1 MREPIQYD
9 EVTGL
14 PERGH
19 LWSLLDD
26 SLKMIRRNKM
36 NAGVLLI
43 KLNDL
48 SNITDSLGQSSAN
61 KFLNVIGSRIKN
73 SLWDLDTATRFEDD
87 KIVIVANSIKKL
99 EDIHIVMKKVQEYL
113 SLDLTINDKSISPST
128 SIGIALLPIDA
139 MQADEIMSYAY
150 ESLNTAIPKGKN
162 SYSYYNSE
170 IGFKIEEQE
179 TVKNSILSTLADE
192 SFELMLQPKIDTN
205 TRKICGAEALV
216 RMRDTDG
223 NLVKPNEFIPVA
235 ESSNLIL
242 KIGDWVLKRASTII
256 TEYKNA
262 GIDIP
267 ISINISDVQFKN
279 SAAFLAA
286 LNRLLENENCDPDKI
301 ILEIA
306 ENSITDDPIISAAI
320 LSEIKSYG
328 YQISIDGYGVGFT
341 SLSIL
346 KDLKI
351 DEIKIDRQFLNDV
364 PFDAKSTA
372 ILQSIIMLGKS
383 MDFRVV
389 SMGVETE
396 AQISILKENNCDEFQ
411 GFLISEPMSH
421 DSFIEWYNNYS
432 IS

>member
-19 LWSLLDD
+19 LWLLLDD
-26 SLKMIRRNKM
+26 SLKMVRRNKI

-48 SNITDSLGQSSAN
+48 SNIKETLGQR
-61 KFLNVIGSRIKN
+61 KTDEFLNIIGSRIKN
-73 SLWDLDTATRFEDD
+73 SLWDLDAATRFEDD

-99 EDIHIVMKKVQEYL
+99 EDIHIVMKKIQEYL
-113 SLDLTINDKSISPST
+113 SVDCALNNKTISPST
-128 SIGIALLPIDA
+128 SIGIVILPNDA
-139 MQADEIMSYAY
+139 MQADEIMSYADGAL
-150 ESLNTAIPKGKN
+150 SAALAKGKN

-170 IGFKIEEQE
+170 IGIKIEEQE

-192 SFELMLQPKIDTN
+192 SFELMLQPKIDTD
-205 TRKICGAEALV
+205 TREICGAEALV

-279 SAAFLAA
+279 SAAFLST
-286 LNRLLENENCDPDKI
+286 LNHLLDEKKCDPNKI
-301 ILEIA
+301 ILEVA

-328 YQISIDGYGVGFT
+328 YQVSIDGYGVGFS

-364 PFDAKSTA
+364 PVNAKSTA

-383 MDFRVV
+383 MNFRVV

-396 AQISILKENNCDEFQ
+396 AQINILKENNCDEFQ
-411 GFLISEPMSH
+411 GFLISEPMTQ
-421 DSFIEWYNNYS
+421 DKFIEWYNNYS

>member
-1 MREPIQYD
+1 MREPVQYD
-9 EVTGL
+9 EITGL

-26 SLKMIRRNKM
+26 SLKMVRRNKI

-48 SNITDSLGQSSAN
+48 SNITETLGQSSADE
-61 KFLNVIGSRIKN
+61 FLHIIGSRIKN
-73 SLWDLDTATRFEDD
+73 SLWDLDTATRFEND

-99 EDIHIVMKKVQEYL
+99 DDIHIVMKKVQEYI
-113 SLDLTINDKSISPST
+113 SIDCNFNNKIISPST
-128 SIGIALLPIDA
+128 SIGIVLLPDDA

-150 ESLNTAIPKGKN
+150 EALNTAIPKGQN
-162 SYSYYNSE
+162 SFSYYNSE
-170 IGFKIEEQE
+170 IGLKIEEQE

-192 SFELMLQPKIDTN
+192 SFELMLQPKIDTD
-205 TRKICGAEALV
+205 TREICGAEALV

-242 KIGDWVLKRASTII
+242 KIGDWVLKKASQMIE
-256 TEYKNA
+256 EYRKC

-279 SAAFLAA
+279 SAAFLTA
-286 LNRLLENENCDPDKI
+286 LNHLLDDENCDPNKI
-301 ILEIA
+301 ILEVA

-328 YQISIDGYGVGFT
+328 YQVSIDGYGVGFT

-346 KDLKI
+346 KNLKV

-364 PFDAKSTA
+364 PVDAKSTA

-411 GFLISEPMSH
+411 GFLISEPMSQ
-421 DSFIEWYNNYS
+421 DNFFEWYNNYS

>member
-9 EVTGL
+9 HVTGL

-26 SLKMIRRNKM
+26 SLNMVRRNKV

-48 SNITDSLGQSSAN
+48 SNITDTLGQSSAN
-61 KFLNVIGSRIKN
+61 KFLNVIGSRIKK

-87 KIVIVANSIKKL
+87 KIVIVANNIKKL
-99 EDIHIVMKKVQEYL
+99 EDIHIVMKKVQEYI
-113 SLDLTINDKSISPST
+113 SIDLTINNHNISPST
-128 SIGIALLPIDA
+128 SIGVVLLPEDA
-139 MQADEIMSYAY
+139 LQADEIMSYAY
-150 ESLNTAIPKGKN
+150 ESLNAAIQNGKN
-162 SYSYYNSE
+162 AYSYYNSE
-170 IGFKIEEQE
+170 IGLKIEEQE
-179 TVKNSILSTLADE
+179 AVKNSILSTLADE
-192 SFELMLQPKIDTN
+192 SFELMLQPKVDTA
-205 TRKICGAEALV
+205 TREVCGAEALV

-223 NLVKPNEFIPVA
+223 NLVKPNEFIPIA

-242 KIGDWVLKRASTII
+242 KIGDWVLKKASQMIK
-256 TEYKNA
+256 EYRKS

-286 LNRLLENENCDPDKI
+286 LNHLLDDEDCDPNKI
-301 ILEIA
+301 ILEVS
-306 ENSITDDPIISAAI
+306 ENSITEDPIISAAI
-320 LSEIKSYG
+320 LSEVKSYG
-328 YQISIDGYGVGFT
+328 FQVSIDGYGIGFT

-346 KDLKI
+346 KDLKV

-364 PFDAKSTA
+364 PVDAKSTA

-389 SMGVETE
+389 SVGVETE

-411 GFLISEPMSH
+411 GFHISEPMNH
-421 DSFIEWYNNYS
+421 DKFIEWFNNYS

>member
-9 EVTGL
+9 EETGL

-26 SLKMIRRNKM
+26 SLKMVRRNKM

-48 SNITDSLGQSSAN
+48 SNITDTLGQSSAN

-73 SLWDLDTATRFEDD
+73 SLWDLDTATRFEND

-128 SIGIALLPIDA
+128 SFGIALLPIDA

-150 ESLNTAIPKGKN
+150 EALNAAIPKGKN

-205 TRKICGAEALV
+205 TREICGAEALV

-256 TEYKNA
+256 TDYKNA

-286 LNRLLENENCDPDKI
+286 LNRLLENENCDPNKI

-328 YQISIDGYGVGFT
+328 YQVSIDGYGVGFT

-364 PFDAKSTA
+364 PADAKSTA

-396 AQISILKENNCDEFQ
+396 SQISILKENNCDEFQ
-411 GFLISEPMSH
+411 GFLISEPMNH
-421 DSFIEWYNNYS
+421 DNFIEWYNNYS